1 MNDTPT
7 PRTDEMREAY
17 VNFQHG
23 KYTVDVGD
31 VFDFARKLEREL
43 TAMTEQRDE
52 ARIELEKY
60 TTDSE
65 DDALY
70 NVRRLRKELT
80 AVTEQRD
87 EALNQLRKAQVEND
101 HNWQAMELYESERE
115 QRDRLAEA
123 LQMINSAC
131 QGEGWTISELRACCS
146 SHCNEA
152 LQSITPNEL

>member
-1 MNDTPT
+1 
-7 PRTDEMREAY
+7 MREAY

-43 TAMTEQRDE
+43 AEVTEQRDELARQNKLFRNETLICADCDAVRKDEYDTVIQQRDE

-80 AVTEQRD
+80 TVTEQRD
-87 EALNQLRKAQVEND
+87 
-101 HNWQAMELYESERE
+101 M
-115 QRDRLAEA
+115 LAEA
-123 LQMINSAC
+123 LRVFCPQLTLEIMASTEPTKHLIAKMDK
-131 QGEGWTISELRACCS
+131 
-146 SHCNEA
+146 
-152 LQSITPNEL
+152 